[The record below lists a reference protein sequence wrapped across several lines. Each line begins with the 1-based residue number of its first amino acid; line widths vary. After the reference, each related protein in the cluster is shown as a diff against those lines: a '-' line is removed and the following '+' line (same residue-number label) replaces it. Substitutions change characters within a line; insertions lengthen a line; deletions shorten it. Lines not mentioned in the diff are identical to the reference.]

1 MTKTFYTVKIGIDGG
16 VFENL
21 KVHNMKSNFMKPDLV
36 TWINLL
42 KIIKLKKNLK
52 KMWRYNFYQKLLM
65 TSSNKTILTYLMCHS
80 EIRN

>member
-42 KIIKLKKNLK
+42 KIIKLKKK
-52 KMWRYNFYQKLLM
+52 
-65 TSSNKTILTYLMCHS
+65 S
-80 EIRN
+80 EENVKI